1 MADTDTTPI
10 LQEADSAEEKTGEE
24 KTGRS
29 PHRRRRRLAGSR
41 VAKPNPEAGSVWD
54 PEGESAVV
62 VAPPSPRGRS
72 LLPRWTPGFLSSW
85 GLSPTFRV
93 FIFLGSIVGVMSFL
107 LYTEYLIREFR
118 IQERD
123 RAELYARLYALA
135 PSLPPDD
142 VVVQKVVM
150 NPISFPLIV
159 TNHRGEV
166 TLCKGPGLP
175 ALSDASEEELAAL
188 LPMLLPIVERMDAAN
203 PPIRIFPDP
212 KAYGRVYFDGESLI
226 ITGGNDEVF
235 AWAGLDLPDPGDT
248 SAVALALVGNAQTD
262 LASRVVP
269 RDLTIPAQ
277 SPSFL
282 YFGGEAFAVT
292 DARGK
297 LLAWGGAGMPPSEDF
312 SAAALAEVKAQVQR
326 ISRLEVPQSFR
337 IRTETYFHYD
347 DSELISRIS
356 LAPFVTVGV
365 LLLFALVGYVGF
377 RNIRRSEQRS
387 IWVGMAKETAHQ
399 LGTPLSSLAGWLE
412 LMETHRERVE
422 ESGDSIT
429 AEMRKDVA
437 RLTQIASRFSQI
449 GSVPELAPG
458 DVRRVLT
465 ETVSYFE
472 NRGPQFGR
480 HSFETDFEEVP
491 DVLVNEE
498 LMGWALEN
506 LLKNS
511 IDAIGGRDGR
521 IAVSVR
527 PPVDGNYVRITIQD
541 NGRGIEPE
549 NAARVFEPG
558 FSTKKRGWG
567 LGLAFVKRIVEEY
580 HCGRIHIARSEA
592 GEGTAFEILLP
603 AA

>member
-1 MADTDTTPI
+1 
-10 LQEADSAEEKTGEE
+10 
-24 KTGRS
+24 
-29 PHRRRRRLAGSR
+29 
-41 VAKPNPEAGSVWD
+41 
-54 PEGESAVV
+54 
-62 VAPPSPRGRS
+62 
-72 LLPRWTPGFLSSW
+72 
-85 GLSPTFRV
+85 
-93 FIFLGSIVGVMSFL
+93 MSFL
-107 LYTEYLIREFR
+107 LYTEYLIRDFR

-135 PSLPPDD
+135 PSLPADD
-142 VVVQKVVM
+142 VIIQTVVM
-150 NPISFPLIV
+150 SEISFPLIV
-159 TNHRGEV
+159 TDRHGEV
-166 TLCKGPGLP
+166 ILCKGPGLP
-175 ALSDASEEELAAL
+175 ALADASPEDVAAL
-188 LPMLLPIVERMDAAN
+188 LAIVARMDAAN
-203 PPIRIFPDP
+203 PPIQTFPDS
-212 KAYGRVYFDGESLI
+212 KAYGWLYFDGRSLV
-226 ITGGNDEVF
+226 ITGGESEVF
-235 AWAGLDLPDPGDT
+235 AWAGLALPEPGDT
-248 SAVALALVGNAQTD
+248 SVVAMAQVGDVLADLV
-262 LASRVVP
+262 SRVAP
-269 RDLTIPAQ
+269 TYLITPART
-277 SPSFL
+277 PSVLF
-282 YFGGEAFAVT
+282 FGNGAFAIA
-292 DARGK
+292 DAEGTPV
-297 LLAWGGAGMPPSEDF
+297 AWGGNAMPPSEDT
-312 SAAALAEVKAQVQR
+312 SVGALKQVKAQIRR
-326 ISRLEVPQSFR
+326 ISRLGEPQSFR

-365 LLLFALVGYVGF
+365 LLLFALVGYVGL

-412 LMETHRERVE
+412 LMETHRQRAEG
-422 ESGDSIT
+422 SGDSIT

-449 GSVPELAPG
+449 GSVPDLVPG
-458 DVRRVLT
+458 DVRHVLA

-491 DVLVNEE
+491 DVLLNAE

-511 IDAIGGRDGR
+511 IDAIGGQVGS
-521 IAVSVR
+521 IGVSVR
-527 PPVDGNYVRITIQD
+527 PPVDGNCVRITIRD

-549 NAARVFEPG
+549 NVGRVFEPG

-580 HCGRIHIARSEA
+580 HCGRIQIARSEA
-592 GEGTAFEILLP
+592 GEGTVFEILLP